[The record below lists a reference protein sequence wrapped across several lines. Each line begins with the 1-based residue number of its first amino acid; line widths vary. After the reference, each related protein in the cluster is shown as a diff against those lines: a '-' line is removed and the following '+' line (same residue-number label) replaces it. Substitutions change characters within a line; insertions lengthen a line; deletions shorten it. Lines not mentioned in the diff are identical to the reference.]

1 MNFANLRILPWW
13 FDWWYIEHTSL
24 IKIFMESSGMY
35 ICVKCST
42 KFIFGIWSLENIFP
56 AIVQLPNQTKLIRV
70 SVFKIYYR
78 DMVYEI
84 QNASFCQDYKNK
96 VAIVQFCLIQLLKE
110 SVVLSFFEEC
120 FFLFILNV
128 LVSWKC
134 DISKSIPLPIG

>member
-1 MNFANLRILPWW
+1 MNSAKLSILPRW
-13 FDWWYIEHTSL
+13 FDRWYVEHTYL
-24 IKIFMESSGMY
+24 IKFWWNRQVCIFVLSVPLSSFSG
-35 ICVKCST
+35 
-42 KFIFGIWSLENIFP
+42 FWSLENIFL

-110 SVVLSFFEEC
+110 SVVVSFFEEC

-128 LVSWKC
+128 LVSWKS
-134 DISKSIPLPIG
+134 DISTSIPLPI